1 MTLGNMRELGVH
13 HLIGYCAGPC
23 QSASQL
29 PAAGPIRPD
38 WLGVLAPG
46 MPGRSPH
53 RGDGGGQDADRIN
66 RHLPQAQQTRLWAV
80 GRLPGRFRG
89 LTMPALR
96 SEQQIQRAVVA
107 RAKGG
112 WPRPSRTIAKL
123 HRRYGAI
130 VSRRLITGP
139 SATQL
144 RPSEGTLGGLDTAP
158 ASLRLVGPG

>member
-1 MTLGNMRELGVH
+1 VH

-23 QSASQL
+23 LPIRIPA

-38 WLGVLAPG
+38 WLGMLAPG

-53 RGDGGGQDADRIN
+53 RGDGGGQDAAQSS
-66 RHLPQAQQTRLWAV
+66 PTAQAQQTRLWAV

-130 VSRRLITGP
+130 VSRRLITGS
-139 SATQL
+139 SAAQL
-144 RPSEGTLGGLDTAP
+144 RLSEGTLGGLDRAP
-158 ASLRLVGPG
+158 ASLRLVGPGSPL